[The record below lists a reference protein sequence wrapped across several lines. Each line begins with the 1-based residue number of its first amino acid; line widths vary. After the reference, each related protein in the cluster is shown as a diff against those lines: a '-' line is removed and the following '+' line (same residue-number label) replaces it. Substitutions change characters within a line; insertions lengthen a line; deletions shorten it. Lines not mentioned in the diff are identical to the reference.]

1 VSDRALYVPAT
12 KRFRRY
18 FQRIPLSQVQSVT
31 LQKDPLR
38 GVWVLAAFIVA
49 VGLAATYW
57 MLEPVLARGVGRVS
71 GWPFV
76 IVVVGLVVPFAHR
89 GRNVLVVSHMSGSF
103 KWRVITVAG
112 LGKDERLVIQ
122 ERILEVCGKVGLPVR
137 DDRSKV

>member
-1 VSDRALYVPAT
+1 
-12 KRFRRY
+12 
-18 FQRIPLSQVQSVT
+18 
-31 LQKDPLR
+31 
-38 GVWVLAAFIVA
+38 
-49 VGLAATYW
+49 
-57 MLEPVLARGVGRVS
+57 M
-71 GWPFV
+71 
-76 IVVVGLVVPFAHR
+76 GLVVPFAHR